1 MSNACDGAQLS
12 NYKSTEQHVQLLL
25 ETIEHLTEHL
35 ELDEQIYP
43 LQDVKATLTQEWLQL
58 DHKKTLNDSKKA
70 HRSDMVQAYCTMR
83 ENSELKLQMMKWRKR
98 VAVLKLKQSS
108 MEETVQQLQLQNK
121 TCMTAMEELV
131 RDNSNLSH
139 NLSEVKL
146 MLEKE
151 TRSSKEGLSNHVLE
165 NEALAQRLQYTMTQ
179 NSCLTSELNDK
190 TAIIADLEVRVT
202 DLGQQLSGAQM
213 LASSA
218 NRLAEGLEAQ
228 VAKTNESLKASELES
243 KRLRECIQA
252 AHAENENAVFR
263 LHSEEAKVLVLEQR
277 LKLSEQAL
285 ESWKVLDAD
294 RMRLVK
300 ERDEQVRNIAEERA
314 KLTSDRASVNESRLQ
329 AQAAILQS
337 QLDSEISIRHQA
349 ELSLKQ
355 QLASAQQRLDAESN
369 RAMLLDKQLG
379 QKHHKVLE
387 LEEAL
392 RLRVEDTPGKVVSRA
407 IKNVDN
413 ILSQLLPVEEG
424 EEEGEEE
431 DLLGGDCMRRSGS
444 EGITAGSSSLLKRN
458 NHHGSMHLLPAA
470 AQAATLKQQP
480 VAENKKAL
488 ALSSDQLMTEAS
500 GKATSRKVSTNKHHV
515 TAAAGATTGKSKGRG
530 NAVSASA
537 KARSEAVADTDAVL
551 TSQKACGLDD
561 AENNQA
567 LNVSSQSVPKDSQQS
582 QQARKTSAAAAA
594 LSPPAAA
601 AAAAAAALSPPA
613 AAAAALL
620 PPAAASTALVTT
632 AALSEKGLS
641 ASDEAVVAAV
651 SRRKRAVLADVSN
664 TTKDKQYDRRSAAWV
679 SKEELSKPQ
688 PGSTAERVKRRGKDS
703 EETEKDSV
711 TFTDDEVADGDDDDD
726 PDWMKA
732 LSKKTEREG
741 RPSSGTAG
749 RLVQEEG
756 NKAGQHQRRR
766 PVVDSFVSNTM
777 PLQVSGI
784 DTTAAGVDA
793 TTTSKEC
800 ISALNDDF
808 AHEEN
813 DVGTEPWEETFGAIL
828 HSRSIRSTVTASN
841 ATEGG
846 AEGSVIGMLPAI
858 TKRKRVANTGN
869 EIASSLMRPLRSR
882 KGERLAD
889 AAVGNYVRSKGQDEN
904 LGVVQDTTT
913 LIADDGGLPGV
924 SKVLQEIAPS
934 TQDQSACDN
943 LVQQPH
949 DTQSQSSRLP
959 SGGLG
964 FLEMSMLPLFKSRV
978 AANPLAT
985 LNSRVL
991 EAAAA
996 RRSRLSVNSKQA
1008 LRRMSLGGS
1017 SLPHGPGSKM
1027 KSLKSSTTSYGI
1039 GGEQPSQHS
1048 DVLPS
1053 SLLMDSL
1060 KLAKLQ

>member
-1 MSNACDGAQLS
+1 MSNACEGAQLS

-58 DHKKTLNDSKKA
+58 DHKKTLNDAKKA

-190 TAIIADLEVRVT
+190 TAIIADLEVRLT

-252 AHAENENAVFR
+252 ALAENENAVLR

-500 GKATSRKVSTNKHHV
+500 GKATSRKVSTNKHAV

-530 NAVSASA
+530 NEVSASA

-567 LNVSSQSVPKDSQQS
+567 LNVRSQSVPKDSQRS
-582 QQARKTSAAAAA
+582 QQARKTSAA
-594 LSPPAAA
+594 S
-601 AAAAAAALSPPA
+601 
-613 AAAAALL
+613 AALL
-620 PPAAASTALVTT
+620 PPAAASTALATT

-664 TTKDKQYDRRSAAWV
+664 TTQDKQLYDPRSAAWV

-703 EETEKDSV
+703 EETEKDSI

-749 RLVQEEG
+749 RLVLLVQEEG

-784 DTTAAGVDA
+784 NTTAAGVDA
-793 TTTSKEC
+793 TTTSSKEC

-828 HSRSIRSTVTASN
+828 DSRSIRSTVTASN

-869 EIASSLMRPLRSR
+869 EIAPSSLMRPLRSR

-889 AAVGNYVRSKGQDEN
+889 AAVVGDYVRSKGQDEN

-959 SGGLG
+959 SGGTGGLG

-978 AANPLAT
+978 ASNPLAT